1 MGKNPKR
8 CILEPTRRWASA
20 MIEKRIPMP
29 DEEYDKAAE
38 HWTSKETETV
48 RMPEDELRAEVERFL
63 AEHYTCA
70 RLRNR

>member
-1 MGKNPKR
+1 
-8 CILEPTRRWASA
+8 
-20 MIEKRIPMP
+20 MIEKRIPMT

-63 AEHYTCA
+63 AEHNTCA